1 MTIHGSKEYPL
12 FDVWFGTKWE
22 KFRILIKNRGGA
34 RSGSGITA
42 LNKKKSKEGGVQDAK
57 YKYNLTIICTYEIIT
72 NIYIIIYIYNLYTSI
87 YYKYIYIYCMYI
99 EYIYIHNYITMDSQ
113 LCSICWLELYTQF
126 PQWYLLVS
134 LHKSSPERAPG
145 PFTLSD
151 QLRFERF
158 IWLVVEPSPLKNMN
172 SLVGMMKFPTY
183 GKS

>member
-57 YKYNLTIICTYEIIT
+57 YKYNLTVICTYEIKT
-72 NIYIIIYIYNLYTSI
+72 NIYIYTYILYTSI
-87 YYKYIYIYCMYI
+87 YYIYIACILSTYI
-99 EYIYIHNYITMDSQ
+99 IKWHYITMYSQ
-113 LCSICWLELYTQF
+113 LCSVCWLELYTQF

-158 IWLVVEPSPLKNMN
+158 IWLVVEPSPLKNMS
-172 SLVGMMKFPTY
+172 SLVGMMKFPIY